1 MDWTSLGLSSL
12 GVFIVLFIVGF
23 CISLLSSFMQ
33 CGKTGSGQ
41 SAIEGLQW
49 SAVPTGVYLIA
60 SAFPFIRSSF
70 KIYGSNII
78 AVGFLMM
85 LSTWPMTVLIV
96 NNTERAVCVPSTSEM
111 TAFKTKLLAELKQ
124 KQEAEERNKNVSVLK
139 K

>member
-12 GVFIVLFIVGF
+12 AVFALLFIVGF
-23 CISLLSSFMQ
+23 CISLLSSGMQ
-33 CGKTGSGQ
+33 CGKTSMGE
-41 SAIEGLQW
+41 SALEGLQW
-49 SAVPTGVYLIA
+49 GAVPAGVYILA
-60 SAFPFIRSSF
+60 SAFPFIRNSF
-70 KIYGSNII
+70 KIYGSNMI

-85 LSTWPMTVLIV
+85 LSTWPMTVVIV

-124 KQEAEERNKNVSVLK
+124 KQEAEEKNKNVSVLK

>member
-12 GVFIVLFIVGF
+12 GVFVFLFIVGF

-33 CGKTGSGQ
+33 CGKIGAGQ
-41 SAIEGLQW
+41 SSLEGLEW
-49 SAVPTGVYLIA
+49 AAVPTGVYLLA

-70 KIYGSNII
+70 KIYGSNVI

-85 LSTWPMTVLIV
+85 LSSWPMTVLIV
-96 NNTERAVCVPSTSEM
+96 NDTERAVCVPSTSEM

-124 KQEAEERNKNVSVLK
+124 KQEAEEKNKNITIGK